1 MKIIIYGTV
10 YGSSKRYAEILSQKY
25 NMEMKSFNEIK
36 DINIYDE
43 IIYIGSLYA
52 GGVLGMKKTLNN
64 IKDLTNKKIIIVT
77 CGVADPLDTEN
88 IEAIR
93 KNMKKQLKEEIF
105 KISSIYHVRGAID
118 YTKLSGKHKFMMK
131 LLYKKCIKI
140 PEEERTPD
148 MRGLIE
154 TYDKQVD
161 FISEDFLKELEKE
174 V

>member
-10 YGSSKRYAEILSQKY
+10 YGSSKRYAEILSKKY
-25 NMEMKSFNEIK
+25 DMEMKSFNEIE

-52 GGVLGMKKTLNN
+52 GGVLGMKKTLNK
-64 IKDLTNKKIIIVT
+64 IKDLTNKKIIIAT
-77 CGVADPLDTEN
+77 CGVADPLEAEN

-93 KNMKKQLKEEIF
+93 NNMKKQLKEEIYN
-105 KISSIYHVRGAID
+105 ISSIYHVRWAID
-118 YTKLSGKHKFMMK
+118 YTKLSGKHKFMIK

-161 FISEDFLKELEKE
+161 FISEDYLVELEKE
-174 V
+174 L

>member
-10 YGSSKRYAEILSQKY
+10 YGSSKRYAEILSNKY
-25 NMEMKSFNEIK
+25 NIEMKNFNEIK
-36 DINIYDE
+36 DINIYDK

-52 GGVLGMKKTLNN
+52 GGVLGMKKTLNKL
-64 IKDLTNKKIIIVT
+64 KDFTNKKIIIAT
-77 CGVADPLDTEN
+77 CGVADPLDQEN

-93 KNMKKQLKEEIF
+93 NNMKRQLKEEIF
-105 KISSIYHVRGAID
+105 NIAHIYHIRGAID

-154 TYDKQVD
+154 TYDQQVD

-174 V
+174 I

>member
-52 GGVLGMKKTLNN
+52 GGVLGMQKTLNK

-77 CGVADPLDTEN
+77 CGVANPLDLEN
-88 IEAIR
+88 IETIR
-93 KNMKKQLKEEIF
+93 NNMKKQLKEEIF
-105 KISSIYHVRGAID
+105 NISRIYHVRGAID

-161 FISEDFLKELEKE
+161 FISEDYLVELEKE
-174 V
+174 L

>member
-10 YGSSKRYAEILSQKY
+10 YGSSKRYAEILSKKY

-52 GGVLGMKKTLNN
+52 GGVLGMKKTLNK
-64 IKDLTNKKIIIVT
+64 IKDLTNKKIIIAT
-77 CGVADPLDTEN
+77 CGVADPLDAEN

-93 KNMKKQLKEEIF
+93 NNVKKQLKEEIF
-105 KISSIYHVRGAID
+105 NIAKIYHIRGAID
-118 YTKLSGKHKFMMK
+118 YTKLRGKHKFMMK

-161 FISEDFLKELEKE
+161 FISEDYLVELEKE

>member
-10 YGSSKRYAEILSQKY
+10 YGSSKRYAEILSKKY

-52 GGVLGMKKTLNN
+52 GGVLGMKKTLNK
-64 IKDLTNKKIIIVT
+64 IKDLTNKKIIIAT

-88 IEAIR
+88 IKVIR
-93 KNMKKQLKEEIF
+93 NNMKKQLKEEIF
-105 KISSIYHVRGAID
+105 NISSIYHIRGAID
-118 YTKLSGKHKFMMK
+118 YIKLSGKHKFMMN

-174 V
+174 L

>member
-10 YGSSKRYAEILSQKY
+10 YGSSKRYAEILRKKY
-25 NMEMKSFNEIK
+25 NIEMKSFNEIK

-52 GGVLGMKKTLNN
+52 GGVLGMQKTLNK

-77 CGVADPLDTEN
+77 CGVANPLDLEN
-88 IEAIR
+88 IETIR
-93 KNMKKQLKEEIF
+93 NNMKKQLKEEIF
-105 KISSIYHVRGAID
+105 NISRIYHVRGAID

>member
-1 MKIIIYGTV
+1 MKIIIYGTM
-10 YGSSKRYAEILSQKY
+10 YGSSKRYAEILSEKF
-25 NMEMKSFNEIK
+25 NIEMKNFNEIK

-52 GGVLGMKKTLNN
+52 GGVLGMKKTLNK
-64 IKDLTNKKIIIVT
+64 IKDLTNKKIIIAT
-77 CGVADPLDTEN
+77 CGVADPKDAEN

-93 KNMKKQLKEEIF
+93 KNIKKQLKEEIF
-105 KISSIYHVRGAID
+105 NIASIYHVRGAID
-118 YTKLSGKHKFMMK
+118 YKKLSAKHKIMMK

-154 TYDKQVD
+154 TYNKQVD
-161 FISEDFLKELEKE
+161 FISEDFLKELENNL
-174 V
+174 